1 MKAATSVV
9 CALVAVGASVS
20 YAQSVWVVGSM
31 PRIGPSD
38 APGSA
43 SSISLYAA
51 KGEAE
56 SFQVVDRVPSSVL
69 SNVNLSGS
77 NLVAPGGAMIS
88 QQSLTFYREYY
99 VYVSQPSPDFG
110 FGNRPLGAG
119 WYPDGL
125 IPFKDPAT
133 GLDLTGQ
140 IFDAVPY
147 NMPGNQNQPFWIDIN
162 VPRSAA
168 AGNYTGTIT
177 VTSSQGSWTVGV
189 SLQVWNF
196 TLPVASRLKSSF
208 GFHGSYGNLA
218 NNQVL
223 LQHRIQ
229 PFFITPASDL
239 PALITYGAEIV
250 GLPFFNQSS
259 GCTIN
264 PPLPSSTLA
273 SAMAQYP
280 GFPTY
285 VYPADEGTGCANV
298 QQSLPAWAQAPHAS
312 ATTT

>member
-56 SFQVVDRVPSSVL
+56 SFQVVVRAPSSGL
-69 SNVNLSGS
+69 SNVNLSAS

-99 VYVSQPSPDFG
+99 VYVGSPSPDWG
-110 FGNRPLGAG
+110 IGNRPLGAG

-133 GLDLTGQ
+133 GLDLTG
-140 IFDAVPY
+140 A
-147 NMPGNQNQPFWIDIN
+147 
-162 VPRSAA
+162 RSEEH
-168 AGNYTGTIT
+168 
-177 VTSSQGSWTVGV
+177 TSE
-189 SLQVWNF
+189 LQSPDHLVC
-196 TLPVASRLKSSF
+196 RL
-208 GFHGSYGNLA
+208 
-218 NNQVL
+218 L
-223 LQHRIQ
+223 LEKKKTQTR
-229 PFFITPASDL
+229 S
-239 PALITYGAEIV
+239 
-250 GLPFFNQSS
+250 
-259 GCTIN
+259 
-264 PPLPSSTLA
+264 LPSGSVT
-273 SAMAQYP
+273 
-280 GFPTY
+280 
-285 VYPADEGTGCANV
+285 
-298 QQSLPAWAQAPHAS
+298 
-312 ATTT
+312 

>member
-1 MKAATSVV
+1 MKFVTFVV
-9 CALVAVGASVS
+9 CALVSVVGASMS

-51 KGEAE
+51 KGEGE
-56 SFQVVDRVPSSVL
+56 SFQVVVRAPSSGL
-69 SNVNLSGS
+69 SNVNMSAS
-77 NLVAPGGAMIS
+77 NLTGPGGTIS
-88 QQSLTFYREYY
+88 SQSLTLYRESY
-99 VYVSQPSPDFG
+99 VYVGSPSPDFG
-110 FGNRPLGAG
+110 IGNRPQGAG

-133 GLDLTGQ
+133 GLDLSGQ
-140 IFDAVPY
+140 SLDAVPY
-147 NMPGNQNQPFWIDIN
+147 NIPGNQNQPFWVDIN

-168 AGNYTGTIT
+168 AGPYTGTIT

-223 LQHRIQ
+223 LQHRVQ
-229 PFFITPASDL
+229 PF
-239 PALITYGAEIV
+239 
-250 GLPFFNQSS
+250 
-259 GCTIN
+259 
-264 PPLPSSTLA
+264 
-273 SAMAQYP
+273 
-280 GFPTY
+280 
-285 VYPADEGTGCANV
+285 
-298 QQSLPAWAQAPHAS
+298 
-312 ATTT
+312 

>member
-1 MKAATSVV
+1 MKVAISFVY
-9 CALVAVGASVS
+9 ALVSVGASMS

-31 PRIGPSD
+31 PRIGQSD
-38 APGSA
+38 TPGTA

-51 KGEAE
+51 KGEGE
-56 SFQVVDRVPSSVL
+56 SFQVVVRAPASGL
-69 SNVNLSGS
+69 SQVNLSASDLIG
-77 NLVAPGGAMIS
+77 PGGTTIS
-88 QQSLTFYREYY
+88 KQSLTFYREYY
-99 VYVSQPSPDFG
+99 VYVSQSSPDFG
-110 FGNRPLGAG
+110 VGNRPMGVG

-140 IFDAVPY
+140 TLDAVPY
-147 NMPGNQNQPFWIDIN
+147 NIPVNQNQPFWVDIN

-168 AGNYTGTIT
+168 AGTYTGTIT

-250 GLPFFNQSS
+250 GLPEW
-259 GCTIN
+259 
-264 PPLPSSTLA
+264 LR
-273 SAMAQYP
+273 
-280 GFPTY
+280 
-285 VYPADEGTGCANV
+285 D
-298 QQSLPAWAQAPHAS
+298 
-312 ATTT
+312 